1 MEFGPNLILAILEG
15 SITAAVLALTAVGLS
30 LVFGV
35 MRVVNVAH
43 GEFFLLGAVLAW
55 WVAHLL
61 GAVHPAVGFVAAL
74 VVAPVLVGLIAVVT
88 DITVL
93 KRVNYDPERT
103 IVATIGILY
112 IIQQVTLMTY
122 GPEARPVVPPFN
134 TRLAIPWVESGENG
148 LQLYW
153 PWGLGTTTYKLAVIG
168 AAALVLAGVWLLMAR
183 SRLGLVMRATQL
195 DREMALAFGIPV
207 ERVYA
212 MVFGIGAGL
221 AALAAVLVVP
231 IQQAHYLMGGDPL
244 LLSFIVVIIGGL
256 GSLPGTVLAA
266 VLIGLSD
273 GIISVFFSPTL
284 AKILATLLVA
294 LVLVFRPQ
302 GLFGVRQA

>member
-1 MEFGPNLILAILEG
+1 MDFGPYLMLATLEG
-15 SITAAVLALTAVGLS
+15 AVSAAVLALTASGLA

-43 GEFFLLGAVLAW
+43 GEFFMLGAVLAW
-55 WVAHLL
+55 WVTQMV
-61 GAVHPAVGFVAAL
+61 GGSPVVGFVLAL
-74 VVAPVLVGLIAVVT
+74 LIVPVLVGGLAVLADVT
-88 DITVL
+88 IL
-93 KRVNYDPERT
+93 KRIDYDPERT

-112 IIQQVTLMTY
+112 ILQQVTLMTY
-122 GPEARPVVPPFN
+122 GPEARPVTAPFN
-134 TRLAIPWVESGENG
+134 TRIALPWVEMQDGKPS
-148 LQLYW
+148 LYW
-153 PWGLGTTTYKLAVIG
+153 PWGLSITSYKLAVIG
-168 AAALVLAGVWLLMAR
+168 AASAVLVGLWLFMTR
-183 SRLGLVMRATQL
+183 SKLGLIMRATEQ
-195 DREMALAFGIPV
+195 DRDMALAFGIPV

-212 MVFGIGAGL
+212 LVFGLGAGL
-221 AALAAVLVVP
+221 AALAAVLIVP

-256 GSLPGTVLAA
+256 GSLPGAVLAA

-302 GLFGVRQA
+302 GLFGTQRA